1 VLAYFTPFRPIGP
14 ARARGCLTCTH
25 FQGRFYCAHLL
36 CERDKG
42 VRSGNGNRV
51 LMTSR
56 NAGTNT

>member
-1 VLAYFTPFRPIGP
+1 VLAYFTPFRSDTS
-14 ARARGCLTCTH
+14 ARTRD
-25 FQGRFYCAHLL
+25 FYCAHLL